1 MRIAIVTHIL
11 MHNYG
16 GTLQAYAMQE
26 ALRRLGHDP
35 VTVDYVPDRMSKL
48 RYVLA
53 QMKTA
58 LMLGRGGR
66 KFFAW
71 PRRERLP
78 QFSGFMRR
86 HITLTER
93 VNHYTE
99 SVLRKY
105 GTEAIVVG
113 SDQVWRAAF
122 HKPSVQPD
130 LFLRFARHLNVPKV
144 AYAASFGVDYWEMSP
159 KLTRECAKYARLFN
173 AISTR
178 EDSGVE
184 LCKKYLGV
192 DAVSV
197 HDPTLLL
204 DRDDY
209 AGLCSD
215 VPHASGK
222 FLLAYMLDANDTQKQ
237 VIKQF
242 ADRMGLPVKFYTSEK
257 NVELT
262 VEQWLAMFRDA
273 SMVVTN
279 SFHGTVF
286 SIINNKDFYSIV
298 NGWRGTDRFVSLL
311 SHFGLLGRLLLD
323 ARQLPDNPPALDWER
338 INTVRKKWQAAGIG
352 FLKANLIKG
361 NK

>member
-1 MRIAIVTHIL
+1 MKIAIVTHIL

-26 ALRRLGHDP
+26 ALRRLGHEP
-35 VTVDYVPDRMSKL
+35 VTIDYVPGQMSKL

-53 QMKTA
+53 QIKTA
-58 LMLGRGGR
+58 LMFGRGR
-66 KFFAW
+66 KFFAF
-71 PRRERLP
+71 PRCERLP
-78 QFSGFMRR
+78 QFAGFMQR

-93 VNHYTE
+93 VNHYSE

-105 GTEAIVVG
+105 GAEAVVVG

-122 HKPSVQPD
+122 HKPSDQPD
-130 LFLRFARHLNVPKV
+130 LFLRFARHVAIPKV

-159 KLTRECAKYARLFN
+159 KLTRECAKYARLFT

-204 DRDDY
+204 CSDDY
-209 AGLCSD
+209 AQLCSD
-215 VPHASGK
+215 VPQADGK
-222 FLLAYMLDANDTQKQ
+222 FLLAYVLDINDVQRQ
-237 VIKQF
+237 AIEQF
-242 ADRMGLPVKFYTSEK
+242 ANRMRLPVKFYTSEH

-311 SHFGLLGRLLLD
+311 SHFNLLGRLLLD
-323 ARQLPDNPPALDWER
+323 ARQLPDNPSALDWER
-338 INTVRKKWQAAGIG
+338 INTIRKEWQAKGID
-352 FLKANLIKG
+352 FLKANLRK
-361 NK
+361 